1 MSYSSSK
8 TDSLDVN
15 TKFQEVV
22 DYLSTHN
29 DDKIVFLPGTLISIQ
44 IKELLKGNQNQ
55 NKIIKAQIVESSDKN
70 SLSTD
75 MIDSIADN
83 YINNKEKEYIYY
95 KTNI

>member
-1 MSYSSSK
+1 MMNSAQ
-8 TDSLDVN
+8 
-15 TKFQEVV
+15 F
-22 DYLSTHN
+22 
-29 DDKIVFLPGTLISIQ
+29 
-44 IKELLKGNQNQ
+44 QNQ